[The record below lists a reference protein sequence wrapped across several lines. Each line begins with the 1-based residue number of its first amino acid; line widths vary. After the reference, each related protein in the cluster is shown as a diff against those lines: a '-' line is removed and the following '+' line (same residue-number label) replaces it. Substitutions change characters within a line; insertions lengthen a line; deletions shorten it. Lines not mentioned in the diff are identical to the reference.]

1 MKVVNRKD
9 YEKMM
14 KIMNLSMESNE
25 NCIDVYHKN
34 NWDRLTIHF
43 NEALKDERVSYIK
56 FFFNAKEIIDFM
68 KSFIKNEKF
77 EKCYIASLY
86 NEKYKLKLF
95 EDDVCKD
102 IYDEFKR
109 LLNSLG
115 LKTNTSCAI
124 EMNKEELLS
133 FCDIISIG
141 AFSGVLEYIIV
152 IPELKI
158 VINPHHHMNY
168 LIYSDN
174 REVLLTKINAD
185 ISGEI
190 DCYY

>member
-1 MKVVNRKD
+1 MKVVSRKD
-9 YEKMM
+9 FEKVLKSINM
-14 KIMNLSMESNE
+14 SMESKE
-25 NCIDVYHKN
+25 NCIEVYHKN

-43 NEALKDERVSYIK
+43 NEPSKDECISYIN
-56 FFFNAKEIIDFM
+56 FFFDAKEIIDFI
-68 KSFIKNEKF
+68 KTFIEKEEF

-95 EDDVCKD
+95 DDDVRKD

-124 EMNKEELLS
+124 EMNKKDLLS
-133 FCDIISIG
+133 LCDIISIG

-152 IPELKI
+152 IHDLKI
-158 VINPHHHMNY
+158 IINPHHHMNY
-168 LIYSDN
+168 LIYSDDK
-174 REVLLTKINAD
+174 EKLLSQIKCNVNCNV
-185 ISGEI
+185 E
-190 DCYY
+190 CC